1 MCKYLSKTAYTNLG
15 RPWPLLRHSII
26 LCLWLWRCCRCCA
39 FGFAGNKHGL
49 VSLSVFIILH
59 SSCCLTRFS
68 TSTLANAL
76 PRFSQVS
83 ATCSCSTGSGSTTA
97 SGPHSVLIHLAVHS
111 APAYLRSCILQWCL
125 SHSLLVSD
133 AAWSTNIVLCIVRH
147 VLTPGYA
154 SAGTDINSVDASRDQ
169 SVLIVVCSSFAREQ
183 NTNLCSATPW
193 LYQRLD
199 SAHAN
204 VQRL

>member
-1 MCKYLSKTAYTNLG
+1 M
-15 RPWPLLRHSII
+15 
-26 LCLWLWRCCRCCA
+26 
-39 FGFAGNKHGL
+39 
-49 VSLSVFIILH
+49 SLSVFIILH

-83 ATCSCSTGSGSTTA
+83 ATCSCSTT
-97 SGPHSVLIHLAVHS
+97 HSVLVHLAVHS

-133 AAWSTNIVLCIVRH
+133 AAWSTNMVLCIVRH

-183 NTNLCSATPW
+183 NTNICSATPW

-199 SAHAN
+199 SAHSN
-204 VQRL
+204 LQRL